1 MRTGP
6 YAFFCAIVAI
16 AFLALEARGMNLL
29 PESHHVSVPSS
40 VRGAPGGY
48 RTYRSWGGGGFRG
61 GK

>member
-1 MRTGP
+1 MKNGP
-6 YAFFCAIVAI
+6 YAVYCLAI
-16 AFLALEARGMNLL
+16 AVALLAMEARGVNLL

>member
-1 MRTGP
+1 MTKT
-6 YAFFCAIVAI
+6 YAIFCAAI
-16 AFLALEARGMNLL
+16 AAALLMTETRGLNLL
-29 PESHHVSVPSS
+29 PESRHVSVPSS